1 MKRFNQVCLM
11 GIAIMAALYLAAH
24 FIGGAQISQ
33 ARQSEEPAKEF
44 TVEMASTKEVSSTI
58 NRMAAE
64 GWELCGH
71 ARGQSAGMQYLYF
84 QKIRQ
89 R

>member
-11 GIAIMAALYLAAH
+11 GIAIMAALYLAAQ

-33 ARQSEEPAKEF
+33 ARQAEEPAKEF
-44 TVEMASTKEVSSTI
+44 TVELAGKKEVPATV

-64 GWELCGH
+64 GWELCGK
-71 ARGQSAGMQYLYF
+71 AQGQSAETQYLYF
-84 QKIRQ
+84 QKTNQ
-89 R
+89 P

>member
-11 GIAIMAALYLAAH
+11 GIAIMAALYLAAQ

-33 ARQSEEPAKEF
+33 ARQSEEPAKQF
-44 TVEMASTKEVSSTI
+44 TVEMAASKEIPATV

-64 GWELCGH
+64 GWELCGQ
-71 ARGQSAGMQYLYF
+71 ASDQAAGMQYLYF
-84 QKIRQ
+84 QKTSQ

>member
-24 FIGGAQISQ
+24 FIGGAQVSQ
-33 ARQSEEPAKEF
+33 ARQAEEPAKEF
-44 TVEMASTKEVSSTI
+44 TVEMASTKDISSTI
-58 NRMAAE
+58 NRMQAE

-71 ARGQSAGMQYLYF
+71 ASGQAAGIQYLYF
-84 QKIRQ
+84 QKTSQ
-89 R
+89 P